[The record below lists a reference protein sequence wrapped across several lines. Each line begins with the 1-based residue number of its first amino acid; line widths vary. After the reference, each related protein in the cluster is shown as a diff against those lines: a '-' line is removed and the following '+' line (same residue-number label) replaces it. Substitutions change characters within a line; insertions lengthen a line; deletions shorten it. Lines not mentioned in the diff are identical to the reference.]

1 MSAPA
6 LRALAGA
13 PRVLSVRRPLV
24 RPAGD
29 PRRLV
34 HMMRSRI
41 SRRVA
46 ALGGILLLLCLVQVW
61 LRLQVVDVGYQLSA
75 ARSLLDR
82 LDHEHRQL
90 RAEIATLQD
99 ATSLADAARA
109 KAGLVEPRK
118 GQVIEL
124 R

>member
-6 LRALAGA
+6 LRATSPA
-13 PRVLSVRRPLV
+13 PHVLSIRRPLV

-34 HMMRSRI
+34 RVMRSRLA
-41 SRRVA
+41 RRIT
-46 ALGGILLLLCLVQVW
+46 ALGMVLLVLCLAQVW

-75 ARSLLDR
+75 ARMMLQR

-90 RAEIATLQD
+90 RAELATLQD
-99 ATSLADAARA
+99 AAALAEAARA
-109 KAGLVEPRK
+109 KSGLVEPQK
-118 GQVIEL
+118 GQVVEL

>member
-6 LRALAGA
+6 LRAVAAA
-13 PRVLSVRRPLV
+13 PRILSIRRPLV
-24 RPAGD
+24 TPSAD

-34 HMMRSRI
+34 RVMRSRI

-46 ALGGILLLLCLVQVW
+46 FLGGVLVLLCLVQVW

-75 ARSLLDR
+75 ARSMLER

-109 KAGLVEPRK
+109 KAGLVEPQK

>member
-6 LRALAGA
+6 LRAIAAA
-13 PRVLSVRRPLV
+13 PRILSIRRPLV
-24 RPAGD
+24 TPTAD

-34 HMMRSRI
+34 RVMRSRI
-41 SRRVA
+41 SRRIA
-46 ALGGILLLLCLVQVW
+46 FLGGVLVLLCLVQVW

-75 ARSLLDR
+75 ARSMLER

-109 KAGLVEPRK
+109 KAGLVEPQK

>member
-6 LRALAGA
+6 LRAVGAA

-24 RPAGD
+24 TPTAD

-34 HMMRSRI
+34 RVMRSRI
-41 SRRVA
+41 ARRIT
-46 ALGGILLLLCLVQVW
+46 ALGAVLVLLCLVQVW

-75 ARSLLDR
+75 ARSMLDR

-99 ATSLADAARA
+99 AASLANAARA
-109 KAGLVEPRK
+109 KAGLVAPQK

>member
-6 LRALAGA
+6 LRAVAAA
-13 PRVLSVRRPLV
+13 PRILSIRRPLV
-24 RPAGD
+24 TPTAD

-34 HMMRSRI
+34 RVMRSRI
-41 SRRVA
+41 SRRIA
-46 ALGGILLLLCLVQVW
+46 FLGGVLVLLCLVQVW

-75 ARSLLDR
+75 ARSMLER

-99 ATSLADAARA
+99 AASLADAARA
-109 KAGLVEPRK
+109 KAGLVEPQK

>member
-1 MSAPA
+1 
-6 LRALAGA
+6 
-13 PRVLSVRRPLV
+13 
-24 RPAGD
+24 
-29 PRRLV
+29 
-34 HMMRSRI
+34 MRSRI
-41 SRRVA
+41 ARRITG
-46 ALGGILLLLCLVQVW
+46 LGIVLVLLCLVQVW

-75 ARSLLDR
+75 ARSMLDR

-99 ATSLADAARA
+99 ASSLADAARA
-109 KAGLVEPRK
+109 KVGLVEPQK

>member
-6 LRALAGA
+6 LRAVGAA

-24 RPAGD
+24 TPTAD

-34 HMMRSRI
+34 RVMRSRI
-41 SRRVA
+41 ARRIT
-46 ALGGILLLLCLVQVW
+46 ALGAVLVLLCLVQVW

-75 ARSLLDR
+75 ARSMLDR

-99 ATSLADAARA
+99 AVSLANAARA
-109 KAGLVEPRK
+109 KAGLVAPQK

>member
-6 LRALAGA
+6 LRAVGA
-13 PRVLSVRRPLV
+13 APHVLSVRRPLV
-24 RPAGD
+24 PPTAD

-34 HMMRSRI
+34 RVMRSRI
-41 SRRVA
+41 ARRIT
-46 ALGGILLLLCLVQVW
+46 ALGAVLVLLCLVQVW

-75 ARSLLDR
+75 ARSMLDR

-99 ATSLADAARA
+99 AGSLANAARA
-109 KAGLVEPRK
+109 KAGLVEPQK

>member
-6 LRALAGA
+6 LRAVAA
-13 PRVLSVRRPLV
+13 VPRVLSVRRPLV
-24 RPAGD
+24 TPTAD

-34 HMMRSRI
+34 RAVRSRI
-41 SRRVA
+41 SRRIA
-46 ALGGILLLLCLVQVW
+46 LLGGVLVLLCLVQVW

-75 ARSLLDR
+75 ARSMLER

-99 ATSLADAARA
+99 ASSLADAARA
-109 KAGLVEPRK
+109 KAGLVEPQK

>member
-6 LRALAGA
+6 LRAVAAA
-13 PRVLSVRRPLV
+13 PRILSIRRPLV
-24 RPAGD
+24 TPTAD

-34 HMMRSRI
+34 RVMRSRI
-41 SRRVA
+41 SRRIA
-46 ALGGILLLLCLVQVW
+46 FLGGVLVLLCLVQVW

-75 ARSLLDR
+75 ARSMLER

-109 KAGLVEPRK
+109 KVGLVEPQK

>member
-6 LRALAGA
+6 LRAVVAA
-13 PRVLSVRRPLV
+13 PRVLSVRRQLV
-24 RPAGD
+24 IPTAD

-34 HMMRSRI
+34 RVMRSRI
-41 SRRVA
+41 ARRIT
-46 ALGGILLLLCLVQVW
+46 ALGAVLVLLCLVQVW

-75 ARSLLDR
+75 ARSMLDR

-99 ATSLADAARA
+99 AASLANAARA
-109 KAGLVEPRK
+109 KAGLVEPQK

>member
-6 LRALAGA
+6 LRAVGAA

-24 RPAGD
+24 TPTAD

-34 HMMRSRI
+34 RVMRSRI
-41 SRRVA
+41 ARRIT
-46 ALGGILLLLCLVQVW
+46 ALGAVLVLLCLVQVW

-75 ARSLLDR
+75 ARSMLDR

-99 ATSLADAARA
+99 AASLANAARA
-109 KAGLVEPRK
+109 KAGLVEPQK

>member
-6 LRALAGA
+6 LRAVGAA

-24 RPAGD
+24 TPTAD

-34 HMMRSRI
+34 RVMRSRI
-41 SRRVA
+41 ARRIT
-46 ALGGILLLLCLVQVW
+46 ALGAVLVLLCLVQVW

-75 ARSLLDR
+75 ARSMLDR
-82 LDHEHRQL
+82 IDHEHRQL

-99 ATSLADAARA
+99 AGSLANAARA
-109 KAGLVEPRK
+109 KAGLVEPQK

>member
-6 LRALAGA
+6 LRAVGAA

-24 RPAGD
+24 TPTAD

-34 HMMRSRI
+34 RVMRSRI
-41 SRRVA
+41 ARRIT
-46 ALGGILLLLCLVQVW
+46 ALGAVLVLLCLVQVW
-61 LRLQVVDVGYQLSA
+61 LRLQVVDVGFQLSA
-75 ARSLLDR
+75 ARSMLDR

-99 ATSLADAARA
+99 AASLANAARA
-109 KAGLVEPRK
+109 KAGLVEPQK

>member
-6 LRALAGA
+6 LRAPSLA
-13 PRVLSVRRPLV
+13 VRRPLV

-29 PRRLV
+29 ERRLV
-34 HMMRSRI
+34 RVMRSRLA
-41 SRRVA
+41 RRIA
-46 ALGGILLLLCLVQVW
+46 ALGAMLVLLCLVQVW

-75 ARSLLDR
+75 GRKLLQR
-82 LDHEHRQL
+82 LDHEQRQL
-90 RAEIATLQD
+90 RAELATLQD
-99 ATSLADAARA
+99 AAALSEAARD
-109 KAGLVEPRK
+109 KLGLVEPQK

>member
-6 LRALAGA
+6 LRAVGAA

-24 RPAGD
+24 IPTAD

-34 HMMRSRI
+34 RVMRSRI
-41 SRRVA
+41 ARRIA
-46 ALGGILLLLCLVQVW
+46 ALGAVLVLLCLVQVW
-61 LRLQVVDVGYQLSA
+61 LRLQVVDVGFQLSA
-75 ARSLLDR
+75 ARSMLDR

-99 ATSLADAARA
+99 AASVANAARA
-109 KAGLVEPRK
+109 KAGLVEPQK

>member
-6 LRALAGA
+6 LRAVAAA
-13 PRVLSVRRPLV
+13 PRILSIRRPLV
-24 RPAGD
+24 TPTAD

-34 HMMRSRI
+34 RVMRSRI
-41 SRRVA
+41 SRRIA
-46 ALGGILLLLCLVQVW
+46 FLGGVLVLLCLVQVW

-75 ARSLLDR
+75 ARSMLER

-109 KAGLVEPRK
+109 KAGLVEPQK

>member
-6 LRALAGA
+6 LRAIAAA
-13 PRVLSVRRPLV
+13 PRILSIRRPLV
-24 RPAGD
+24 SPTAD

-34 HMMRSRI
+34 RVMRSRI
-41 SRRVA
+41 SRRIA
-46 ALGGILLLLCLVQVW
+46 FLGGVLVLLCLVQVW

-75 ARSLLDR
+75 ARSMLER

-109 KAGLVEPRK
+109 KAGLVEAQK

>member
-6 LRALAGA
+6 LRAVAA
-13 PRVLSVRRPLV
+13 VPRVLSVRRPLV
-24 RPAGD
+24 TPTAD

-34 HMMRSRI
+34 RAVRSRI
-41 SRRVA
+41 SRRITF
-46 ALGGILLLLCLVQVW
+46 LGGVLVLLCLVQVW

-75 ARSLLDR
+75 ARSMLER

-99 ATSLADAARA
+99 AASLADAARA
-109 KAGLVEPRK
+109 KAGLVEPQK

>member
-6 LRALAGA
+6 LRAVAAA
-13 PRVLSVRRPLV
+13 PRILSIRRPLV
-24 RPAGD
+24 TPSAD

-34 HMMRSRI
+34 RVMRSRI
-41 SRRVA
+41 SRRIA
-46 ALGGILLLLCLVQVW
+46 FLGGVLVLLCLVQVW

-75 ARSLLDR
+75 ARSMLER

-109 KAGLVEPRK
+109 KAGLVEPQK

>member
-6 LRALAGA
+6 LRALAAA

-34 HMMRSRI
+34 RMMRSRI

-75 ARSLLDR
+75 ARSMLDR

>member
-1 MSAPA
+1 
-6 LRALAGA
+6 
-13 PRVLSVRRPLV
+13 
-24 RPAGD
+24 
-29 PRRLV
+29 
-34 HMMRSRI
+34 MMRSRI

-46 ALGGILLLLCLVQVW
+46 ALGGVLLLLCLVQVW

-75 ARSLLDR
+75 ARSMLDR

-99 ATSLADAARA
+99 AASLADAARA

>member
-6 LRALAGA
+6 LRAVTAA
-13 PRVLSVRRPLV
+13 PHVLSIRRPLV

-34 HMMRSRI
+34 AMMRSRI
-41 SRRVA
+41 ARRIA
-46 ALGGILLLLCLVQVW
+46 ALGAVLVLLCLVQVW

-75 ARSLLDR
+75 ARSMLDR

-99 ATSLADAARA
+99 AASLADAARA
-109 KAGLVEPRK
+109 KLGLVEPQK

>member
-6 LRALAGA
+6 LRVLSAA
-13 PRVLSVRRPLV
+13 PRILSVRRPLV
-24 RPAGD
+24 RPSAD

-34 HMMRSRI
+34 RVMRSRI
-41 SRRVA
+41 ARRITG
-46 ALGGILLLLCLVQVW
+46 LGIVLVLLCLVQVW

-75 ARSLLDR
+75 ARSMLDR

-99 ATSLADAARA
+99 AASLAEAARA
-109 KAGLVEPRK
+109 KVGLVEPQK

>member
-6 LRALAGA
+6 LRAVAPV

-24 RPAGD
+24 TPTAD

-34 HMMRSRI
+34 RVMRSRI
-41 SRRVA
+41 SRRIA
-46 ALGGILLLLCLVQVW
+46 FLGGVLVLLCLVQVW

-75 ARSLLDR
+75 ARSMLER

-99 ATSLADAARA
+99 AASLADAARA
-109 KAGLVEPRK
+109 KAGLVEPQK

>member
-6 LRALAGA
+6 LRAVSAA
-13 PRVLSVRRPLV
+13 PRILSIRRPLV
-24 RPAGD
+24 TPAAD

-34 HMMRSRI
+34 RVMRSRI
-41 SRRVA
+41 SRRIA
-46 ALGGILLLLCLVQVW
+46 FLGGVLVLLCLVQVW

-75 ARSLLDR
+75 ARSMLER

-109 KAGLVEPRK
+109 KAGLVEP
-118 GQVIEL
+118 Q
-124 R
+124 

>member
-6 LRALAGA
+6 LRAVAA
-13 PRVLSVRRPLV
+13 VPRVLSVRRPLV
-24 RPAGD
+24 TPAAD

-34 HMMRSRI
+34 RAVRSRI
-41 SRRVA
+41 SRRITF
-46 ALGGILLLLCLVQVW
+46 LGGVLVLLCLVQVW

-75 ARSLLDR
+75 ARSMLER

-99 ATSLADAARA
+99 AASLADAARA
-109 KAGLVEPRK
+109 KAGLVEPQK

>member
-6 LRALAGA
+6 LRA
-13 PRVLSVRRPLV
+13 PSLSVRRPLV
-24 RPAGD
+24 RPAAD

-34 HMMRSRI
+34 RVMRSRI
-41 SRRVA
+41 ARRITV
-46 ALGGILLLLCLVQVW
+46 LGAMLVLLW

-75 ARSLLDR
+75 ARKLSQR
-82 LDHEHRQL
+82 LDHENRQL
-90 RAEIATLQD
+90 RAELATLQD
-99 ATSLADAARA
+99 AAALADTARG
-109 KAGLVEPRK
+109 KLGLVEPQK

>member
-6 LRALAGA
+6 LRAVGAA
-13 PRVLSVRRPLV
+13 PRVLSIRRPLV
-24 RPAGD
+24 RPTAD

-34 HMMRSRI
+34 RAVRSRI
-41 SRRVA
+41 SRRIA
-46 ALGGILLLLCLVQVW
+46 ALGAVLVLLCLVQVW

-75 ARSLLDR
+75 ARSMLER

-99 ATSLADAARA
+99 AASLADAARA
-109 KAGLVEPRK
+109 KAGLVEPQK

>member
-6 LRALAGA
+6 LRAVAAA
-13 PRVLSVRRPLV
+13 PRILSIRRPLV
-24 RPAGD
+24 TPTAD

-34 HMMRSRI
+34 RVMRSRI
-41 SRRVA
+41 SRRITF
-46 ALGGILLLLCLVQVW
+46 LGGVLVLLCLVQVW

-75 ARSLLDR
+75 ARSMLER

-109 KAGLVEPRK
+109 KAGLVEPQK

>member
-6 LRALAGA
+6 LRAVSAV

-24 RPAGD
+24 RPTAD

-34 HMMRSRI
+34 RVMRSRI
-41 SRRVA
+41 ARRIA
-46 ALGGILLLLCLVQVW
+46 ALGGVLVLLCLVQVW

-75 ARSLLDR
+75 ARSMLDR

-90 RAEIATLQD
+90 RAEVATLQD
-99 ATSLADAARA
+99 AASLADAARA
-109 KAGLVEPRK
+109 KVGLVEPQK

>member
-6 LRALAGA
+6 LRAVVAA
-13 PRVLSVRRPLV
+13 PRILSIRRPLV
-24 RPAGD
+24 TPTAD

-34 HMMRSRI
+34 RVMRSRI
-41 SRRVA
+41 SRRIA
-46 ALGGILLLLCLVQVW
+46 FLGGVLVLLCLVQVW

-75 ARSLLDR
+75 ARSMLER

-109 KAGLVEPRK
+109 KAGLVEPQK

>member
-6 LRALAGA
+6 LRAVAA
-13 PRVLSVRRPLV
+13 VPRILSIRRPLV
-24 RPAGD
+24 TPTAD

-34 HMMRSRI
+34 RVMRSRI
-41 SRRVA
+41 SRRIA
-46 ALGGILLLLCLVQVW
+46 FLGGVLVLLCLVQVW

-75 ARSLLDR
+75 ARSMLER

-99 ATSLADAARA
+99 AASLADAARV
-109 KAGLVEPRK
+109 KAGLVEPQK